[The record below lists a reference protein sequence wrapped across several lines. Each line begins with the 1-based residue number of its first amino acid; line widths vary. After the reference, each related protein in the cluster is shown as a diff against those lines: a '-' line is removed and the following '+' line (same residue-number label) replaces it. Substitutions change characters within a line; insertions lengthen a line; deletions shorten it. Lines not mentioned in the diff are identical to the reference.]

1 MYLNTHPSKTFN
13 LENADKQD
21 YPLSFERP
29 KERYC
34 IKNQ

>member
-1 MYLNTHPSKTFN
+1 MKPHPPQMFN
-13 LENADKQD
+13 LENEDKQD